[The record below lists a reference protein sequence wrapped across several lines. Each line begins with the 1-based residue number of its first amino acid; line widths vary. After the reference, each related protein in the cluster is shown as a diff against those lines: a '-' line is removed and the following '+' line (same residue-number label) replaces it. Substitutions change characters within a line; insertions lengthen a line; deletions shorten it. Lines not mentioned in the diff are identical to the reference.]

1 MADGR
6 MIVNPAEARDKA
18 TRMKTIADELETLL
32 NNVSREIEKIDNVDT
47 GVYQGNRKP
56 AELRA
61 ELDQFRSM
69 FKLTYGQVIKSA
81 NDIIAIANTMEAE

>member
-6 MIVNPAEARDKA
+6 MIVNPAEARAKA
-18 TRMKTIADELETLL
+18 TRMKTIANELESLL

-47 GVYQGNRKP
+47 GLYQGNRKP

-61 ELDQFRSM
+61 ELDSFRDV
-69 FKLTYGQVIKSA
+69 FNLAYEQIIKSA
-81 NDIIAIANTMEAE
+81 DDIVTLANVSQNQ

>member
-6 MIVNPAEARDKA
+6 MIVNPAEARAKA
-18 TRMKTIADELETLL
+18 TRMKTIANELESLL

-47 GVYQGNRKP
+47 GLYQGNRKP

-61 ELDQFRSM
+61 ELDSFRDV
-69 FKLTYGQVIKSA
+69 FNLAYEQIIKSA
-81 NDIIAIANTMEAE
+81 DDIVTLANVSENQ